1 MKFVKLIIILLLF
14 GLISNV
20 SKSVENKIELK
31 IDNQIITSFDIKKEK
46 RYLVSLNPNIKKLSD
61 DQLYIMSKNSL
72 VREKIKKI
80 EVLKNF
86 NSIDVNQEI
95 IDQFIQDMIYK
106 VNLSSKKQFLDYIKT
121 KKLSLDYLEE
131 KIKMEIMWNRLI
143 YFRYSD
149 KVKIDTDEIKKQ
161 ILKNKKTESKQYFLQ
176 EILFDVK
183 ENENLNLK
191 HKQIKKS
198 IEEEGF
204 EKSALLYSVS
214 DTSKNNGNIG
224 WVDSNV
230 LNKNI
235 YNEIKELNI
244 GDYSNIITIPG
255 GFLILKII
263 DTKKIEK
270 EIDIEKELKKVVQ
283 KKMNEQLNQYSLIY
297 FNKVKKNINID
308 EL

>member
-31 IDNQIITSFDIKKEK
+31 IDNQIITSFDIKKER

-61 DQLYIMSKNSL
+61 DQIYVMSKNSII
-72 VREKIKKI
+72 REKIKKI
-80 EVLKNF
+80 EILKNF
-86 NSIDVNQEI
+86 TFIDVNQEI
-95 IDQFIQDMIYK
+95 IDQFTQDMIDK
-106 VNLSSKKQFLDYIKT
+106 VNLSSKKQFLVYL
-121 KKLSLDYLEE
+121 KKNNLSLDYLEE

-161 ILKNKKTESKQYFLQ
+161 ILKNKKTESNNILQ

-204 EKSALLYSVS
+204 EKSALLYSVLIHQ
-214 DTSKNNGNIG
+214 KIM
-224 WVDSNV
+224 
-230 LNKNI
+230 
-235 YNEIKELNI
+235 EILD
-244 GDYSNIITIPG
+244 G
-255 GFLILKII
+255 LI
-263 DTKKIEK
+263 
-270 EIDIEKELKKVVQ
+270 Q
-283 KKMNEQLNQYSLIY
+283 MY
-297 FNKVKKNINID
+297 
-308 EL
+308 

>member
-1 MKFVKLIIILLLF
+1 MKFIKFFIVLF
-14 GLISNV
+14 FFALNSNV

-31 IDNQIITSFDIKKEK
+31 IDNQIITSFDIKKE
-46 RYLVSLNPNIKKLSD
+46 RSYLLSLNPNIKKLSD
-61 DQLYIMSKNSL
+61 DQIYIMSKNSL
-72 VREKIKKI
+72 IREKIKKI
-80 EVLKNF
+80 EILKNF
-86 NSIDVNQEI
+86 TFIDVNQEI
-95 IDQFIQDMIYK
+95 IDQFIQDMINK
-106 VNLSSKKQFLDYIKT
+106 VNLSSKKQFLVYLK
-121 KKLSLDYLEE
+121 KNKLSLDYLEE

-143 YFRYSD
+143 YLKFNTN
-149 KVKIDTDEIKKQ
+149 VKIDTEEIKKQ
-161 ILKNKKTESKQYFLQ
+161 ILKNKKAGSKQYFLQ

-191 HKQIKKS
+191 HKKIKKS
-198 IEEEGF
+198 IAEEGF
-204 EKSALLYSVS
+204 EKSALLYSLS

-235 YNEIKELNI
+235 YNEIKGLNI
-244 GDYSNIITIPG
+244 GDYSNLITIPG

-263 DTKKIEK
+263 DTKIIE
-270 EIDIEKELKKVVQ
+270 EVIDIETELKKVAQ

-297 FNKVKKNINID
+297 YNKVKKNIKID